1 MNTFDM
7 FIQVEDMN
15 DDYEYQQAVL
25 EEYIKS
31 CNADRVK
38 CILQDSVSKI
48 QRISNQSHNLT
59 YWYKYITD
67 IYNSSL
73 SNDDK
78 DILKITCNIFD
89 SKDFMHIILYYLY

>member
-15 DDYEYQQAVL
+15 DDYEYQRAVL

-31 CNADRVK
+31 CNADRAK
-38 CILQDSVSKI
+38 HILQNSVRKI
-48 QRISNQSHNLT
+48 QCIGNQSHNLT

-67 IYNSSL
+67 IYNFGL
-73 SNDDK
+73 SDDDK
-78 DILKITCNIFD
+78 DILKITYNIFD
-89 SKDFMHIILYYLY
+89 SKDFVHIILYYLY

>member
-7 FIQVEDMN
+7 FIQVEDIN

-38 CILQDSVSKI
+38 HILQDSVSKI
-48 QRISNQSHNLT
+48 QHISNQSHNLT